1 MEDYIA
7 TIMLWPCSW
16 VPRGWLF
23 CNGQLLSIQ
32 SNQVLFS
39 LIGTTY
45 GGDGVTN
52 FMLPD
57 MQSVKTVSG
66 AEVKY
71 IICFEGIYPSRD

>member
-1 MEDYIA
+1 
-7 TIMLWPCSW
+7 
-16 VPRGWLF
+16 
-23 CNGQLLSIQ
+23 
-32 SNQVLFS
+32 LFS

-66 AEVKY
+66 AEVRY